1 MSTVDV
7 AIAGV
12 TPQKRATSTD
22 GSEDSHDDMYQED
35 DLHDEKKFKKPGRK
49 PILTEASTKRT
60 AQNRA
65 AQRAFRERKQQ
76 YLKGLEEKVKELTEQ
91 QERTERENAQL
102 KQCVDQLKEENVTL
116 KSSGTQFTYE
126 NVPSSVDFDQAITDL
141 FESSNVPGGLNLTG
155 SYDLQQAAL
164 RGTDLTK
171 PGAMDAIQPR
181 RDGASPQ
188 SVPTLYPNFDLSSTS
203 GLIQR
208 SSGAMLADHDP
219 LLGMVSS
226 GLTAGF
232 SNDMLSGIQMLASN
246 QNIST
251 GSFMDHLFDSP
262 GMGSS
267 SMVPTVS
274 PGGMHSA
281 SRSSQL
287 ASSTTRY
294 GDRDSLS
301 PSVSTTAMT
310 PGDMFVPLS
319 TVSGGSS
326 AGSIFGMDSFQ
337 GQNGFAQL
345 ASFMQQQSSSP
356 VSSQNPTLTPSL
368 SELFTL
374 SPSHISN
381 DGLIGFIPPALTTA
395 TAGNALTAGMFSMAN
410 TGPAVSL
417 PSLLQQSAAYQAPQ
431 PAKAT
436 AVADTNMLING
447 GRSSSPMLPAR
458 LMAYRNPDPLLAA
471 DDGDQLEK
479 LLLNSMYPVK
489 ATSPVEDAQPAAL
502 GEVLCT
508 CRSCDQT
515 SCPKHGS
522 PGDMSEEMRD
532 MAPQLLNFVCNE
544 TNTMADE
551 ELNDLCSLMYKHAK
565 CSDIQKRVEMVRE
578 KIKADSELEMF
589 QTKQKLAKQY
599 GLH

>member
-1 MSTVDV
+1 
-7 AIAGV
+7 
-12 TPQKRATSTD
+12 
-22 GSEDSHDDMYQED
+22 
-35 DLHDEKKFKKPGRK
+35 
-49 PILTEASTKRT
+49 
-60 AQNRA
+60 
-65 AQRAFRERKQQ
+65 
-76 YLKGLEEKVKELTEQ
+76 
-91 QERTERENAQL
+91 
-102 KQCVDQLKEENVTL
+102 
-116 KSSGTQFTYE
+116 
-126 NVPSSVDFDQAITDL
+126 
-141 FESSNVPGGLNLTG
+141 
-155 SYDLQQAAL
+155 
-164 RGTDLTK
+164 
-171 PGAMDAIQPR
+171 
-181 RDGASPQ
+181 
-188 SVPTLYPNFDLSSTS
+188 
-203 GLIQR
+203 
-208 SSGAMLADHDP
+208 
-219 LLGMVSS
+219 
-226 GLTAGF
+226 
-232 SNDMLSGIQMLASN
+232 
-246 QNIST
+246 
-251 GSFMDHLFDSP
+251 
-262 GMGSS
+262 MGSS

-274 PGGMHSA
+274 PGGMYSA
-281 SRSSQL
+281 GRSSQL

-294 GDRDSLS
+294 GDRDSRS
-301 PSVSTTAMT
+301 PSVSTTAAT

-326 AGSIFGMDSFQ
+326 SGNMFGMDSFQ

-345 ASFMQQQSSSP
+345 ASFMKQQSSSP

-381 DGLIGFIPPALTTA
+381 DGIISFIPPALTTA
-395 TAGNALTAGMFSMAN
+395 TAGNGLTAGMFSMAN

-417 PSLLQQSAAYQAPQ
+417 PSLLQQSAAYQAHQ
-431 PAKAT
+431 PAKTT
-436 AVADTNMLING
+436 AVADTNMRVSGG
-447 GRSSSPMLPAR
+447 GRSSSPLLPAH

-489 ATSPVEDAQPAAL
+489 APVEDAQPEAP

-565 CSDIQKRVEMVRE
+565 CSDIQKRVEMVRD

-599 GLH
+599 GLQ